1 MKKEEIFTLMQNNP
15 TMHLATL
22 DGNQPRVRAMF
33 LYSADESGII
43 FHTGRMK
50 ELSNQINAN
59 PRVEICFNDQESYTQ
74 VRVSGTL
81 EEIHDE
87 TFKDEICAHP
97 SRAFLK
103 PWRESGPLENFYETF
118 RVFAL
123 KRGEAQVWTMATNF
137 APKMIV
143 SL

>member
-1 MKKEEIFTLMQNNP
+1 MTKEEIFTLMQANP
-15 TMHLATL
+15 SMHLATM
-22 DGNQPRVRAMF
+22 DGDQPRVRAMF
-33 LYSADESGII
+33 LYRADERGII

-50 ELSNQINAN
+50 EVSDQIDAN
-59 PRVEICFNDQESYTQ
+59 PKVELCFNDQESYTQ

-81 EEIHDE
+81 EEIDDND
-87 TFKDEICAHP
+87 FKDEICAHP

-123 KRGEAQVWTMATNF
+123 EKGKAKVWTMATNF
-137 APKMIV
+137 APKEIV